1 MVRWDF
7 PNVEIAVKNEI
18 CFNFIIRIIE
28 ENLTGRTSF
37 FLLLIQIFFYHRKA
51 N

>member
-37 FLLLIQIFFYHRKA
+37 FLFANTNLLLSSEG
-51 N
+51 